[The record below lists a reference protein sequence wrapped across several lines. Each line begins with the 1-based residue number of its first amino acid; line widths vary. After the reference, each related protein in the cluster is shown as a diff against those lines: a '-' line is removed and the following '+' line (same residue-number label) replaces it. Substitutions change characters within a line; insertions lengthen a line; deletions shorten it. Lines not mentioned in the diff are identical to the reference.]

1 MNKWT
6 AFFTIS
12 FLSTL
17 VTLYLADFYSISWS
31 KVNIFKQITS
41 THVPTPSPTSESVP
55 TPPPTSEP
63 VSTPSPTSE
72 PVSTPSP
79 TSEPVSTPSPTSEP
93 VPRQTILEQRR
104 RHVENYCRKYSDIE
118 PKHDFPI
125 LKQKVVSF
133 LLFNK
138 IANLLL
144 CVPGKAGSTLTTNAI
159 YQETVKQLKHLIPAD
174 CNTAFTIDKVRGKI
188 ETCINKMINVHLNVS
203 LFDEASQLTDAKF
216 MFFRHPMSR
225 LISSFYHGQA
235 VGVVFILIFNPTPS
249 NLL

>member
-1 MNKWT
+1 MNKLRT
-6 AFFTIS
+6 VFVIVS

-17 VTLYLADFYSISWS
+17 VTLHSAFFHAISWR
-31 KVNIFKQITS
+31 KMKQVTS
-41 THVPTPSPTSESVP
+41 TVP
-55 TPPPTSEP
+55 TPPPAFDP
-63 VSTPSPTSE
+63 VPTPPPAFDPVPTPAPTSDLD
-72 PVSTPSP
+72 
-79 TSEPVSTPSPTSEP
+79 
-93 VPRQTILEQRR
+93 QFEQRR
-104 RHVENYCRKYSDIE
+104 RHVENYCRKYSGIE

-138 IANLLL
+138 IANLLF
-144 CVPGKAGSTLTTNAI
+144 CVPGKAGSTLTVDSI
-159 YQETVKQLKHLIPAD
+159 YQETVKQLQHLIPAGCD
-174 CNTAFTIDKVRGKI
+174 TTFTIDKVRGKI

-235 VGVVFILIFNPTPS
+235 VGVVSFF
-249 NLL
+249 